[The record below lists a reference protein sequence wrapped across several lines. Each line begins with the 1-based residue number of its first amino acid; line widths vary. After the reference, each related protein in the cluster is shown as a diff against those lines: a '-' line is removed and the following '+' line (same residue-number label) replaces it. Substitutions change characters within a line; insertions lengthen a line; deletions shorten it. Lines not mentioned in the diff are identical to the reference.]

1 MPASSAVLLDRVRKL
16 LALAESPN
24 VHEAA
29 SAAALA
35 QTLIDKHRL
44 QALLEADRAEAIA
57 TEALDDGRDSP
68 LETGRRVRTWKTVL
82 ASGLARLN
90 GCVAYTTGRK
100 KTAQLLVAGQP
111 GDRAAVLEIW
121 TWLVHRIELL
131 SATQGPGEDRSWHDA
146 FRIGAAEEILGRM
159 AASQQ
164 AVHQEVEPTALVSVK
179 EGLARRNAAVQQYA
193 EQTLRLRPGRALRVD
208 ADGYARGKA
217 AGATL
222 KL

>member
-1 MPASSAVLLDRVRKL
+1 MTASTATLLDRVRKL

-35 QTLIDKHRL
+35 QVLIDKHRL
-44 QALLEADRAEAIA
+44 QTLLDADTAA
-57 TEALDDGRDSP
+57 TTAAEALDDGRDTP

-100 KTAQLLVAGQP
+100 KTAQLLLAGRP
-111 GDRAAVLEIW
+111 GDRDAVLAVW

-131 SATQGPGEDRSWHDA
+131 SATLGPGQDRSWHDA
-146 FRIGAAEEILGRM
+146 FRIGAAEEILERM
-159 AASQQ
+159 ASSQH
-164 AVHQEVEPTALVSVK
+164 AVLQEVEPTALVSV
-179 EGLARRNAAVQQYA
+179 ERSLAERQAAVDRYA
-193 EQTLRLRPGRALRVD
+193 AQTLGLKPGRALRVD

-217 AGATL
+217 AGATV